1 MVRRWAVVLA
11 VALVGAGQDAVR
23 TSAPSHDEV
32 AVLWRD
38 PGEIESMD
46 LSGGPG
52 GAQGEPQPPFQFL
65 DEPMTGTTA
74 KIRIVDAKGVRW
86 MVKFGEEVR
95 PQTFAARLVWA
106 MGYFALPI
114 YFVPDGTILGVAG
127 LTRAAKYVAPNGR
140 FRDASFEIYVDS
152 PVRWLDD
159 RQSWS
164 WNANPFVGTHQ
175 LNGLKVLL
183 MLLSDWDNK
192 DARNVTRGSNT
203 AILVYPGDEARY
215 LVTDWGASMGTWG
228 SYVDRSK
235 WNCFGFELQTR
246 DFVRLGPRGRLEW
259 GYVGQD
265 TENFINGISVE
276 DVRWL
281 LTYLGRMSDAQL
293 RDGLRA
299 SGATPAETSC
309 FSRALRKR
317 IAALQ
322 ALRGV
327 RSEAPGSA
335 RSRARGRDIDDVL
348 GDEPDL
354 EFIAANDVAD
364 QQIVRPIV
372 AAAGGQPR
380 HRASLLEY
388 HLVCVEQPR
397 DLDRR
402 RLASAGRARDDG
414 RFRNRDRAA
423 AVASRAPDTHPHR
436 TGLIRG
442 VRLQI
447 DVSIGTH

>member
-1 MVRRWAVVLA
+1 VVLA
-11 VALVGAGQDAVR
+11 LALVGAGQNAVR
-23 TSAPSHDEV
+23 ASAPSHDEV

-38 PGEIESMD
+38 PGEVESRD

-114 YFVPDGTILGVAG
+114 YFVPEGTILGAAG

-152 PVRWLDD
+152 PVRWLGD

-228 SYVDRSK
+228 SYENRSK

-246 DFVRLGPRGRLEW
+246 DFVRLGPRRTLEW

-281 LTYLGRMSDAQL
+281 LTYLGRVSDTQL

-317 IAALQ
+317 VAALQ

-327 RSEAPGSA
+327 RSEAPGRPAHERAVGTSTTCSA
-335 RSRARGRDIDDVL
+335 MNQTWSSLRRMTPLTSRSFVPSSPLPA
-348 GDEPDL
+348 
-354 EFIAANDVAD
+354 
-364 QQIVRPIV
+364 
-372 AAAGGQPR
+372 
-380 HRASLLEY
+380 
-388 HLVCVEQPR
+388 
-397 DLDRR
+397 
-402 RLASAGRARDDG
+402 
-414 RFRNRDRAA
+414 
-423 AVASRAPDTHPHR
+423 ASRAIARASSSTTSCAWSSR
-436 TGLIRG
+436 EIWTGAASRPRGARGMMVVSATSGAMAMPTPPSSWIRSPM
-442 VRLQI
+442 R
-447 DVSIGTH
+447 STSAFCSS